1 MTGIQRFCDS
11 FLEACWLAAVIL
23 SAFFMNI
30 YTQRMFEPD
39 KASIIRS
46 IAILMLITLVIKILE
61 TPKRKTEPTD
71 GGRKFSF
78 ASIDN
83 SIFIPAALFFFSY
96 FISSAFSILPH
107 NSFWGSY
114 DRMQGL
120 YTTASY
126 FVIFII
132 AAIQIKS
139 INQINRLINTVI
151 WISVPVMLYG
161 LLQKAHLDPVPW
173 QSMDPSARISSTMGN
188 PIFMAAYLIL
198 IVPLVLGKISFLIAS
213 REKSVEMPFLYKV
226 KMAFYAAILI
236 LDILCIIL
244 TQSRGP
250 LLGMIVGFVAFG
262 IGYGVIYNK
271 RQFLMFSGIIMVF
284 SIVFLVVLNIPKTPL
299 EPLKKIPII
308 ERLSKVNPREGSARV
323 RMILWDTAYK
333 MMRDTV
339 KPPKEADPY
348 NYSKPWRFVLG
359 YGPETIGNTFY
370 RYHSPELV
378 GFEGATV
385 HADNCHDSVIN
396 IWVTQGIL
404 GVIAF
409 LSLIAGVIWVGFKI
423 IRITRDRRL
432 QFTTLGVVCL
442 LISHFAESLFGI
454 QIVVTLTHFW
464 LFIAVIYVLSKLAKV
479 IPAGELNADKE
490 AKKQIAS
497 RQIKAQP
504 KHDSLGSFLL
514 KSLFWTYAGVT
525 AVAILMI
532 ISFDWPNMET
542 NVVAWVV
549 GIYFYIIFG
558 IILGT
563 VSLMIANRRHESVK
577 IQSVFKGSSFNLLPY
592 LAFFI
597 LAGWVIYISNLNPIL
612 ADGFYKFAFSADS
625 EITKNYMGRYQYNG
639 EVYRNMYR
647 YQQSGRTLNTDQ
659 QKQMAEAKNEYTKW
673 VNQTLYL
680 RVLSAMNLQQSMNR
694 APMEPTYFNGAGRN
708 YMEQARVLQ
717 MITEDNLVPRKP
729 NHLAKT
735 PTVAEIIKFTRED
748 YSKFTPQDF
757 MQCCLSVIKRAYDI
771 EPTNFERLVA
781 MGRVHQYLGT
791 LNPGEIKKHYEIAME
806 FYKAAQRVAPQHPTA
821 TTHVKEMGAMVNNL
835 PK

>member
-1 MTGIQRFCDS
+1 MTLIGRICDN

-46 IAILMLITLVIKILE
+46 IAILMVITWFIRMMEKVRDTSGSADE
-61 TPKRKTEPTD
+61 PK
-71 GGRKFSF
+71 KFSLKT
-78 ASIDN
+78 IDN

-120 YTTASY
+120 YTTAAY

-132 AAIQIKS
+132 AATQIKS

-161 LLQKAHLDPVPW
+161 LLQKSGEDPVPW
-173 QSMDPSARISSTMGN
+173 QSMDPSTRISSTMGN

-198 IVPLVLGKISFLIAS
+198 IVPLVLSKIAFLIAD
-213 REKSVEMPFLYKV
+213 REKSVQMPFLYKV
-226 KMAFYAAILI
+226 KLVFYSAILI
-236 LDILCIIL
+236 LDVLCIIL

-250 LLGMIVGFVAFG
+250 LIGLIVGFVSFV

-271 RQFLMFSGIIMVF
+271 KQFLTYSGIIVAF
-284 SIVFLVVLNIPKTPL
+284 FIFFVVLLNIPKTPL
-299 EPLKKIPII
+299 EPLKKIPIL
-308 ERLSKVNPREGSARV
+308 ERFSKINPREGSARV

-339 KPPKEADPY
+339 KRPRDADPY
-348 NYSKPWRFVLG
+348 HYSTPVRFVIG

-404 GVIAF
+404 GVITF
-409 LSLIAGVIWVGFKI
+409 LSLIVGVIWIGFKI
-423 IRITRDRRL
+423 FRMTQNRRL
-432 QFTTLGVVCL
+432 QFMTLGVVCL
-442 LISHFAESLFGI
+442 IISHFAESLFGI

-479 IPAGELNADKE
+479 IPLGEANVNKA
-490 AKKQIAS
+490 AKREVSS
-497 RQIKAQP
+497 RQIKSSP
-504 KHDSLGSFLL
+504 KHDSLGTFLL
-514 KSLFWTYAGVT
+514 KSLFWTYAGIT
-525 AVAILMI
+525 IVAILMI
-532 ISFDWPNMET
+532 IKFDWPNMET

-549 GIYFYIIFG
+549 GIYFYILFG

-563 VSLMIANRRHESVK
+563 ISIMIANRRDESVK
-577 IQSVFKGSSFNLLPY
+577 IESVFKGSSFNILPY
-592 LAFFI
+592 LAFFV
-597 LAGWVIYISNLNPIL
+597 LGGVAIYFSNLNPIL

-625 EITKNYMGRYQYNG
+625 EITKNYMMRYQYNG
-639 EVYRNMYR
+639 EVYRNLYR
-647 YQQSGRTLNTDQ
+647 YHQSGRTLNADQ
-659 QKQMAEAKNEYTKW
+659 QKQLAEAKSEYTKW

-680 RVLSAMNLQQSMNR
+680 RVLSAMNLQQSMKR

-708 YMEQARVLQ
+708 YMEQARTLQ
-717 MITEDNLVPRKP
+717 MITEDNLIPRKP

-791 LNPGEIKKHYEIAME
+791 LTHGEQRKHFETAME

-821 TTHVKEMGAMVNNL
+821 TTHVKEMGAMIANL